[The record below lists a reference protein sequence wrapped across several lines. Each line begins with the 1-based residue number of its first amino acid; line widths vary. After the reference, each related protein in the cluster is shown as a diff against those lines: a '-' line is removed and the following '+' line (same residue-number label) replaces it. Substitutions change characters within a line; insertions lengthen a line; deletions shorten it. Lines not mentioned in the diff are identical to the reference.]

1 LITVLAKRYRD
12 LWVAANPEG
21 MHNAAFSERC
31 VSYGSKWRGMAPAF
45 KECDVK
51 LAMSLEEVLQES
63 LNNIDCVEKLK
74 AT

>member
-1 LITVLAKRYRD
+1 VGRI
-12 LWVAANPEG
+12 
-21 MHNAAFSERC
+21 
-31 VSYGSKWRGMAPAF
+31 APTF

-63 LNNIDCVEKLK
+63 LDNIDCVEKLK